1 MRKTAILRMNR
12 REEVVTDEK
21 EIRSPDT
28 DEEQDVEGHK
38 QHGRARAEVDE
49 PSSDEEPDVEAHKQ
63 HGKQHG

>member
-21 EIRSPDT
+21 ETRFPDT

-38 QHGRARAEVDE
+38 QHGRARAEADE